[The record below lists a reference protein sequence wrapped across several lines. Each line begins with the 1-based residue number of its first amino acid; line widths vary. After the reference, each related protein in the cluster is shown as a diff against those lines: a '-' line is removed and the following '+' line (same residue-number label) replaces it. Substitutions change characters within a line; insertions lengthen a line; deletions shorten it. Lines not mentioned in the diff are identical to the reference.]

1 VCNFV
6 KVVVDNFTKVNKH
19 VLLNLNFSVLVNL
32 DSGCVNNAQISN
44 IILSVLANN
53 HELRLPKLLV
63 VWNLIVIGVTF
74 SDFKDTRVT
83 VEVNA
88 KSFDFFSV
96 DSLKLEVKFV
106 GSSFVWNTFKRSAL
120 QIRGI
125 MSFYVR
131 VSSNLELR
139 KILVFGKY

>member
-1 VCNFV
+1 
-6 KVVVDNFTKVNKH
+6 
-19 VLLNLNFSVLVNL
+19 
-32 DSGCVNNAQISN
+32 VNNTKISN

-74 SDFKDTRVT
+74 SNFKDTRVT

-88 KSFDFFSV
+88 KSFNFLSV
-96 DSLKLEVKFV
+96 NSLKLEVKFV